1 MLESY
6 CEKKPVLSVIGLGKL
21 GAPMAACLAARGYT
35 VVGCDLNPE
44 TVRLIGNAQ
53 APVQEAQLQEM
64 LLQTEGRLTATT
76 DIGEAVQATD
86 VTFVIVPT
94 PSDEQGAFSLR
105 FVLPVMEQVA
115 LAIRDKEERHL
126 VVLTSTVMPGATE
139 GEIRPLLE
147 RISGKRS
154 GVEFGLCYSPEFI
167 ALGTVVRDFLSPDFI
182 LIGESDPEAGE
193 VLASIYRQVCEPEPP
208 VARMSYVNAEIAKL
222 AVNTYVTTKITF
234 ANMLASVC
242 EAVPGGSVDA
252 VSGALGLDSRIGKK
266 CLKGAVGYGGPCF
279 PRDVVALSH
288 LARSLGVPAALA
300 ETVDTLNRG
309 MMPQLARKLAG
320 RLPAGARVGI
330 LGLSYKPGTPVIEES
345 PGMALAQALQVAGFP
360 VVAYDPL
367 AMPAARTALPADVTF
382 AESADDCARQ
392 VDALVVTNPCAEYAA
407 LSPEALRRD
416 GGRVLLVDCWR
427 ILGATPYTELTE
439 YVAVGVGPAAG
450 GRASE

>member
-1 MLESY
+1 MDSY
-6 CEKKPVLSVIGLGKL
+6 RDKKPVLAVIGLGKL

-44 TVRLIGNAQ
+44 TVRLIGEGQ

-64 LLQTEGRLTATT
+64 LLEARARLTATT
-76 DIGEAVQATD
+76 DIEEAVRAAD

-105 FVLPVMEQVA
+105 FVVPVMERVA
-115 LAIRDKEERHL
+115 RALRDKQSRHL
-126 VVLTSTVMPGATE
+126 VVLTSTVMPGATDAE
-139 GEIRPLLE
+139 VRPLLE
-147 RISGKRS
+147 RISGKRC

-193 VLASIYRQVCEPEPP
+193 VLASIYREVCEPEPP
-208 VARMSYVNAEIAKL
+208 VARMNYVNAEIAKL

-234 ANMLASVC
+234 ANMLASLC
-242 EAVPGGSVDA
+242 AAVPGGDVDSVT
-252 VSGALGLDSRIGKK
+252 GALGLDSRIGRK

-279 PRDVVALSH
+279 PRDVVALSY

-309 MMPQLARKLAG
+309 MMPELVRKLAA

-345 PGMALAQALQVAGFP
+345 PGIALAQALHAAGFP

-367 AMPAARTALPADVTF
+367 AMPSARNTLAGDVTF
-382 AESADDCARQ
+382 AESAEDCARQ
-392 VDALVVTNPCAEYAA
+392 VDALVVTNPEAEYAS
-407 LSPEALRRD
+407 LSPEVFRRD
-416 GGRVLLVDCWR
+416 TGRVLLVDCWR
-427 ILGATPYTELTE
+427 ILGTPPYTELTE
-439 YVAVGVGPAAG
+439 YVAVGVGPVAG
-450 GRASE
+450 DRARE